1 MKLIAPSYFND
12 FKCIAGACRHSC
24 CVGWEIDVDPV
35 SYLKYMNLP
44 GEFGE
49 KLREHLEIGE
59 GGPYFRMTE
68 DGRCPFLN
76 GEGLCDMIITLGEDS
91 LCQICDD
98 HPRFR
103 NFFSDREE
111 IGLGMCCEA
120 AGRLILG
127 YNEPVKFF
135 AIESDE
141 PNAEN
146 DDFENELLDIR
157 ESVIEGIQDRSAP
170 IMERVCALMKEIG
183 VSPDID
189 YAHWAQ
195 CLMGLER
202 LDEKWL
208 YMLEEMQNAEFEYEM
223 GAWEVPLEQLMVYL
237 LYRHVPAALDDECI
251 DLHIAFCCI
260 MWLIVRKLCAIRE
273 ELTFEDMVEIC
284 RMYSSEIEYSDEN
297 IDALL
302 AIIAV

>member
-24 CVGWEIDVDPV
+24 CVGWEIDVDPI
-35 SYLKYMNLP
+35 SYIKYMNMP

-49 KLREHLEIGE
+49 LIRKHLAVGDS
-59 GGPYFRMTE
+59 GPYFAMTE
-68 DGRCPFLN
+68 EGRCPFLN
-76 GEGLCDMIITLGEDS
+76 EDGLCDMIIALGEES

-111 IGLGMCCEA
+111 IGLGLCCEA

-127 YNEPVKFF
+127 YKEPVKLFT
-135 AIESDE
+135 IEADGKSPKNDE
-141 PNAEN
+141 FE
-146 DDFENELLDIR
+146 DDLLDIR
-157 ESVIEGIQDRSAP
+157 DEVIAGIQDRSAP
-170 IMERVCALMKEIG
+170 MMERVRALMKEIG
-183 VSPDID
+183 ISPDID
-189 YAHWAQ
+189 YAEWAG

-202 LDEKWL
+202 LDDNWL
-208 YMLEEMQNAEFEYEM
+208 YMLEELQTAEFEYDM
-223 GAWEVPLEQLMVYL
+223 DAWEVPLEQLMVYL

-273 ELTFEDMVEIC
+273 QLTFEDVVEIC

-297 IDALL
+297 IDAILGK
-302 AIIAV
+302 IC